1 MKKILLI
8 LGMCLCVLT
17 TQAQDIKSLFITMP
31 DSLSLL
37 LTKVNREDFGD
48 FLASNMKAEV
58 KNRFGKPS
66 EMTKLTA
73 DYLKIKMTSVSEVE
87 MKLLPL
93 NDSTKILCVVHTY
106 MAPTSDSHIS
116 FYDTSWRKLSDEAF
130 LTLPEEDSF
139 YRNDLSEIQTD
150 SVRNLRM
157 RTDMYMLKAELS
169 EDTNSLRFVYTTPD
183 YLDKETAK
191 ELAPYLR
198 EMPLLYEW
206 KEGKFVLS
214 KKDSSISEK

>member
-1 MKKILLI
+1 MKKILLS
-8 LGMCLCVLT
+8 LFMCLGVLT
-17 TQAQDIKSLFITMP
+17 VQAQDLKALFIALP
-31 DSLSLL
+31 DSLSPL

-73 DYLKIKMTSVSEVE
+73 DYLKLKMTTASELE

-93 NDSTKILCVVHTY
+93 NDSVKVICVVHTY
-106 MAPTSDSHIS
+106 MAPTADSHVS
-116 FYDTSWRKLSDEAF
+116 FYDTAWKKLSSEDF
-130 LTLPEEDSF
+130 LTLPEEDGF
-139 YRNDLSEIQTD
+139 YRTNLSEIQTD
-150 SVRNLRM
+150 SLRNLRM

-169 EDTNSLRFVYTTPD
+169 EDTNTMQFVYTTPD

-191 ELAPYLR
+191 ELAPYLKQT
-198 EMPLLYEW
+198 PLRYEW
-206 KEGKFVLS
+206 KKGKFVRM
-214 KKDSSISEK
+214 EKETTILEN

>member
-1 MKKILLI
+1 MKKIFFI
-8 LGMCLCVLT
+8 LGMWLCVLGM
-17 TQAQDIKSLFITMP
+17 QAQDIKSLFIAIP

-37 LTKVNREDFGD
+37 LSKVNREDFGD

-73 DYLKIKMTSVSEVE
+73 DYLKIKMTSASELE

-93 NDSTKILCVVHTY
+93 NDSTKVICVVNTY

-116 FYDTSWRKLSDEAF
+116 FYDTFWKKLPAESF
-130 LTLPEEDSF
+130 LTLPEEDCF
-139 YRNDLSEIQTD
+139 YRKDLSEIQAD

-157 RTDMYMLKAELS
+157 RMDMYMLKAELS
-169 EDTNSLRFVYTTPD
+169 EDENSLRFIYTTPD
-183 YLDKETAK
+183 YLDKETAD
-191 ELAPYLR
+191 ELTPYLIKT
-198 EMPLLYEW
+198 PLLYEW
-206 KEGKFVLS
+206 KEGRFVVS
-214 KKDSSISEK
+214 DKESSVLEK